1 MRGPLSWNET
11 VKAAALA
18 VQSERTATPARY
30 VADASFR
37 WSAYDVWLSR
47 LTPRRDHTLRHSS
60 SEQAFP
66 SPQVTAL
73 RD

>member
-18 VQSERTATPARY
+18 VQSERTATPARP
-30 VADASFR
+30 VAEASFR

-47 LTPRRDHTLRHSS
+47 LTPRRDHTLRNSS
-60 SEQAFP
+60 SEQASP
-66 SPQVTAL
+66 SPRGAAL